1 MLLKIPIE
9 KRKELSDKYLSGISS
24 MKLAEEYNT
33 NFSTILN
40 TLRRDG
46 VEIRTAKEN
55 TRKYALNETFFDSI
69 DTQEKAYF
77 LGFLFADGS
86 NSGKRISL
94 NLSEKDLGM
103 LQKLNILIHPEGK
116 PLYRGEARESTLKNG
131 QIAHTKPNYH
141 LTIENKHIS
150 DLLSS
155 YGCTPRKTNTLEFP
169 NFLNS
174 DLIVH
179 FIRGYFDGDGS
190 VSLTGTTPRIRAY
203 ISITS
208 TRMFCEKIQ
217 QIIEKA
223 IDIKSS
229 ILEKNYQANNIVE
242 WRIYSTLPSIK
253 FLKWIY
259 KDSTIHLQR
268 KYDRY
273 QQLLKNREYLAVE
286 PKCCV
291 CGDKHYGK
299 GYCNHHYQFYVRKV
313 IALLRAK
320 KQLSDYL
327 VIGKN
332 ENIKEHILD
341 IIKNPPNYK
350 ITYRPR
356 EHKGPFKNKLYSI
369 IQNHSSHLV
378 PPQ

>member
-1 MLLKIPIE
+1 MLFKIPIE

-24 MKLAEEYNT
+24 SELSKEYKANCVT
-33 NFSTILN
+33 VLN
-40 TLRRDG
+40 TLRRNG
-46 VEIRTAKEN
+46 TKIRDAKEYV
-55 TRKYALNETFFDSI
+55 RKYALNETFFDSI

-77 LGFLFADGS
+77 LGFLFADGC
-86 NSGKRISL
+86 NSGKKISL
-94 NLSEKDLGM
+94 NLSEKDLGI

-131 QIAHTKPNYH
+131 QIAHTKTNYH
-141 LTIENKHIS
+141 LVIENKHIS

-169 NFLNS
+169 NFLNPE
-174 DLIVH
+174 LVVH

-190 VSLTGTTPRIRAY
+190 VSLMPPEPRIRAY

-208 TRMFCEKIQ
+208 TRIFCEKIQ
-217 QIIEKA
+217 QIVKEAINIE
-223 IDIKSS
+223 SN
-229 ILEKNYQANNIVE
+229 ILEKNYQTKNIVE

-253 FLKWIY
+253 FLDWIY

-291 CGDKHYGK
+291 CGNRHYGK
-299 GYCNHHYQFYVRKV
+299 GYCNHHYQSYVRKV

-332 ENIKEHILD
+332 NENIEEHILD
-341 IIKNPPNYK
+341 IVKNPPNYK

-356 EHKGPFKNKLYSI
+356 EHKGPLKIN
-369 IQNHSSHLV
+369 
-378 PPQ
+378 